1 MLNKCNL
8 NYIDD
13 KQKKQHNTN
22 NTNTNTTSRQKQTK
36 REKKVNITI
45 VVIGLLSNIG
55 IHIEVVEQLGIAE
68 RLIREKTRTIWGH
81 MQTGMHIDQANL
93 VRVRLELS
101 VQVVDERAIAVGI
114 DEVAQLHLN
123 ELVRLLGH
131 GGRWPISTAA
141 ARVQR
146 RLVVVEIV
154 VVAAT
159 SASARAV
166 SGRLNVTEFRRRR
179 RLSHVLQIVVVVES
193 ICYFVVAVFA
203 HF

>member
-1 MLNKCNL
+1 M
-8 NYIDD
+8 
-13 KQKKQHNTN
+13 
-22 NTNTNTTSRQKQTK
+22 
-36 REKKVNITI
+36 
-45 VVIGLLSNIG
+45 IGLLSNIG

-68 RLIREKTRTIWGH
+68 RLIRKKTRPIRRR

-131 GGRWPISTAA
+131 GGCWPISTAA
-141 ARVQR
+141 SSVQR

-154 VVAAT
+154 VVAAAAAT

-166 SGRLNVTEFRRRR
+166 SGRLNVTEFRRRRR

-203 HF
+203 HFFFSGPSYIFTYITEYFGFTL

>member
-1 MLNKCNL
+1 MMINKRNS
-8 NYIDD
+8 
-13 KQKKQHNTN
+13 
-22 NTNTNTTSRQKQTK
+22 NTTQTRTQQADRNK
-36 REKKVNITI
+36 RNEKKKVNITI

-68 RLIREKTRTIWGH
+68 RLIREKTRTIRGH

-154 VVAAT
+154 VVAAA

-179 RLSHVLQIVVVVES
+179 RLSNVLQIVVVVES